1 MAVKVNKARRFTQ
14 PGIHNN
20 GLFVRPISNQY
31 KELFH
36 LVPDLWHQTKLEE
49 LLEDHK
55 DNKLFIE
62 HNQVV
67 IEAKSG
73 DQVRIKIGEP

>member
-1 MAVKVNKARRFTQ
+1 MAAKVNKVKRFIQ
-14 PGIHNN
+14 PEIHNN

-36 LVPDLWHQTKLEE
+36 LVPDLWRPTKLGEV
-49 LLEDHK
+49 LEDHK

-67 IEAKSG
+67 IEAKSE
-73 DQVRIKIGEP
+73 DLVRIIYNL

>member
-1 MAVKVNKARRFTQ
+1 MEAKVNKVKRFIQ
-14 PGIHNN
+14 PEIHSN
-20 GLFVRPISNQY
+20 GLFVRPINSQY

-36 LVPDLWHQTKLEE
+36 LVPDLWRPTKLGEV
-49 LLEDHK
+49 LADHK

-67 IEAKSG
+67 IEAKSE
-73 DQVRIKIGEP
+73 DQVRIIYNL